1 MGEWTK
7 ASGEIIDLL
16 EGIAQRAADDILDH
30 AKYNPAVE
38 KTIVKLIKYCTNYKA
53 CAPLNILAKKK
64 TSVVFKDIAA
74 QIQDIGDAQF
84 NDHLISLEDCLISI
98 FDDFDNFNNHYTA
111 SEIEGTKL
119 NFNGVVTTIYQY
131 FWYLTLEKTN
141 VLLTSLDY

>member
-7 ASGEIIDLL
+7 ASGEIIELL

-38 KTIVKLIKYCTNYKA
+38 KTIAKLIKYCTNYKA
-53 CAPLNILAKKK
+53 CAPLDILAKKK
-64 TSVVFKDIAA
+64 ASIAFKDIAA

-84 NDHLISLEDCLISI
+84 NDYLISLEDCLISI
-98 FDDFDNFNNHYTA
+98 FDDFDGHYTA

-119 NFNGVVTTIYQY
+119 NFNGVVTTVYQY

-141 VLLTSLDY
+141 VLLTNLDY

>member
-38 KTIVKLIKYCTNYKA
+38 KTIAKLIKYCTNYKA
-53 CAPLNILAKKK
+53 CAPLDILAKKK

-84 NDHLISLEDCLISI
+84 NDYLISLEDCLISI
-98 FDDFDNFNNHYTA
+98 FDDFGNHYTA

-119 NFNGVVTTIYQY
+119 NFNGIVTTIYQY

-141 VLLTSLDY
+141 MLLTNLDY

>member
-7 ASGEIIDLL
+7 ASSEIIDLL
-16 EGIAQRAADDILDH
+16 EGIAQRAADGILDH

-38 KTIVKLIKYCTNYKA
+38 KTIAKLIKYCTNYKA
-53 CAPLNILAKKK
+53 CAPLDILAKKK

-84 NDHLISLEDCLISI
+84 NAYLISLEDCLISI
-98 FDDFDNFNNHYTA
+98 FDDFGSHYTA
-111 SEIEGTKL
+111 SEIEDTKL